1 MIRRR
6 VARLTRDYGLDPEV
20 HNLEDGSKKW
30 PCVRDLYGYNSPE
43 RRLERRV
50 IRGLLANPFSR
61 EFRLVRGDL
70 ERSLGSGWRELVDRK
85 RLRAVQYLVCES
97 CVGVSLRLMGD
108 TMIVRVA

>member
-6 VARLTRDYGLDPEV
+6 VARLTRDYGLDPETQ
-20 HNLEDGSKKW
+20 NLEDGTRKW
-30 PCVRDLYGYNSPE
+30 PTVRSVYGYNSLE

-50 IRGLLANPFSR
+50 IRGLLANPHSR
-61 EFRLVRGDL
+61 EFRLVGLDQ
-70 ERSLGSGWRELVDRK
+70 SLGSGWREQLDRK